1 MLLKLLFLVVYDIGF
16 EFLNFFQ
23 KNLKK
28 LLTFILK
35 YDIIIKH

>member
-1 MLLKLLFLVVYDIGF
+1 MLLILLSLLIHGTTF